1 MRSKMASLSE
11 KMKPIY
17 DFDTNSK
24 NIKASILDYLLRNLS
39 LYKKNSEKISDSF
52 LKEVYSVLPEEFL
65 IPHPIINYL
74 LENFLTNL
82 KYFRDLLRN
91 CKIKWYKKDSKGRY
105 RHVKIYMH
113 KLHRLAP
120 IFDYKRACSNLET
133 LHKLFSFE
141 GYWPH
146 LTTQLALVLYI
157 TDAKSDAEPRLQ
169 QNNIRLICN
178 CSAYAFHR
186 ARNILRLSNY
196 LESALVIEV

>member
-1 MRSKMASLSE
+1 MRSKMASLSD
-11 KMKPIY
+11 KMKPIC

-24 NIKASILDYLLRNLS
+24 NIRASILDYLLRNLS
-39 LYKKNSEKISDSF
+39 LYKKNSEKVSDSF

-65 IPHPIINYL
+65 ITQPIINYL

-105 RHVKIYMH
+105 RHIKIYIH

-120 IFDYKRACSNLET
+120 IFDYKRACTNLEKI
-133 LHKLFSFE
+133 HKLFGLKNF
-141 GYWPH
+141 WPH
-146 LTTQLALVLYI
+146 LTTQLALVIFI
-157 TDAKSDAEPRLQ
+157 TDKKSKKTKEIQ
-169 QNNIRLICN
+169 QNNLRALCN

-186 ARNILRLSNY
+186 TRNKLEIDKY
-196 LESALVIEV
+196 L